1 MSKNFYDAIKER
13 RSIYSISKESPVS
26 DERIKEVIEDAVKHV
41 PSSFNSQSSRVV
53 VLFGEKHDKLWDI
66 AMEALRKIVPEE
78 NFSSTEQKINSFKA
92 GHGTVLYFEDFSVVE
107 SLQKQFELY
116 KDNFPVWAEQT
127 SGMLQFAIWT
137 ALSIEGLEA
146 TLQHYTELIEDEV
159 KREFEIPNNWKM
171 IGQMPFGKGTA
182 PAGEKEFSPI
192 ENRVKILKF

>member
-66 AMEALRKIVPEE
+66 TMEALRKIVPEE

-137 ALSIEGLEA
+137 ALSIEGLGA

-159 KREFEIPNNWKM
+159 KREFKIPNNWKM

-192 ENRVKILKF
+192 ENRVKILK

>member
-53 VLFGEKHDKLWDI
+53 LLFGEKHDKLWDI

-137 ALSIEGLEA
+137 ALSIEGLGA

-192 ENRVKILKF
+192 ENRVKILK